1 MTEYREP
8 IGYTS
13 VNLTDSNEGG
23 EGQGETNLGNAITD
37 SMVVAFNETTIAF
50 INDGGIRYN
59 GSK

>member
-8 IGYTS
+8 IGSTL
-13 VNLTDSNEGG
+13 VNLTDFVEGR

-37 SMVVAFNETTIAF
+37 SMVVAFDETTIAF

-59 GSK
+59 G